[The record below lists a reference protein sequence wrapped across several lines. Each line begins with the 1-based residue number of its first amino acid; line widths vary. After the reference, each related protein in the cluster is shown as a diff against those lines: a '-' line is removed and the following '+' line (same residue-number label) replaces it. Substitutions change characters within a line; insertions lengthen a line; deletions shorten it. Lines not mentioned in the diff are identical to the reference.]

1 MIYLFKTKEGADIE
15 LDFPMGTAPKIG
27 DWIIRNGVE
36 MQRIASFQLDE
47 GGIARK
53 THQYPY
59 VSQTLPRNLEGCD
72 STKSGKPIIRS
83 QTHEREIARQ
93 HGYTKE

>member
-1 MIYLFKTKEGADIE
+1 MIYLFETKEGAKIE

-36 MQRIASFQLDE
+36 MQRVVSFHLDD

-53 THQYPY
+53 VHQYPY
-59 VSQTLPRNLEGCD
+59 TSQTLPRNLEGCD
-72 STKSGKPIIRS
+72 HNKQGKPIITS
-83 QTHEREIARQ
+83 QNHEKEIMSR

>member
-1 MIYLFKTKEGADIE
+1 MIYLFKTKEGAEIE

-36 MQRIASFQLDE
+36 MQRVVSFHLDE
-47 GGIARK
+47 SGIARK

-59 VSQTLPRNLEGCD
+59 VSNALPRKLEGCELN
-72 STKSGKPIIRS
+72 KQGKPIITS
-83 QTHEREIARQ
+83 QNHEKEIMSQ